1 MESKETRDKCEKCKE
16 DGGSRC
22 LCHCKL
28 ADISDTMRTNCSQ
41 AWRKHLQKK
50 DAQIDVEGEGAV
62 ENETQTAFNSRVE
75 KFKLSVAKRSSLYGG
90 KKVVAP
96 AQKDRDSALESRK
109 RRIENEV
116 SNNNTSKGAGGK
128 KVKKK
133 VPVRKSRDNESDK
146 IADL

>member
-22 LCHCKL
+22 SCHCKL
-28 ADISDTMRTNCSQ
+28 ADISEAMRTNCSQ

-50 DAQIDVEGEGAV
+50 DAQIDVEGEVAV

-75 KFKLSVAKRSSLYGG
+75 KFKLSLAKRSSLYGG

-109 RRIENEV
+109 RRIESEV
-116 SNNNTSKGAGGK
+116 SNNNTSNGA
-128 KVKKK
+128 
-133 VPVRKSRDNESDK
+133 RKLREK
-146 IADL
+146 FL